1 MSVEADAIIKAACIQ
16 AAAATWTQTNIDRGP
31 GGGVT
36 DPQKVAEMIA
46 DYAATLFHAC
56 QKTLSSTS

>member
-1 MSVEADAIIKAACIQ
+1 MAL
-16 AAAATWTQTNIDRGP
+16 TNIDRGP

-46 DYAATLFHAC
+46 DYAATLLHAC

>member
-1 MSVEADAIIKAACIQ
+1 MSVEDTIIKAACIQ

-31 GGGVT
+31 GSGVN

-46 DYAATLFHAC
+46 DYAAMLFRASK
-56 QKTLSSTS
+56 QKLSNTS